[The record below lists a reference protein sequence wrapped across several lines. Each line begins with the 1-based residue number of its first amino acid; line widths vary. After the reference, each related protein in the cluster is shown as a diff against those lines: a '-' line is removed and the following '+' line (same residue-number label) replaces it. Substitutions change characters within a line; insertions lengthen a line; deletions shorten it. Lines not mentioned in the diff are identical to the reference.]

1 MNELLL
7 RRRAMMGANR
17 PTTTLKFFI
26 PANTEKEV
34 KIQSNGAKGWK
45 TKYVNWGDG
54 TYDISPAYANM
65 QHTYAPAST
74 AREIVVKIV
83 GLLSSLSCT
92 YTGITSLDVSEQ
104 PELTDLRCHDNQ
116 LTTLDV
122 SKCPKLTK
130 LVCAANKL
138 TSLDVSLCPALRN
151 LNCGRNP
158 LTSLDC
164 SHNPELQSLL
174 SESCQLTTLDV
185 SNNPALVTLYCYSN
199 QLTALDVTKCTALT
213 TLSCYS
219 NQLTAL
225 DVTKCTALTKLSC
238 YDNQLTA
245 LDVTKCTALTT
256 LSCYNNQLTT
266 LDVSNN
272 PALVTLYCYSNQL
285 TALDVNNNPALVTL
299 YCYSNQLTALDVSNN
314 PALVTLYCHSNQLT
328 ALDVSKC
335 PKIST
340 LLCYNNKTFTEKIGG
355 IDGFT
360 RAIKQYQLWKS
371 VGNYDLTGFTFDTD
385 TCDLA
390 LETDGVVK
398 VNASI
403 NKKQKYSK
411 DWLNNGINS
420 WSIKAAQVEVH
431 FEDGTVISDKAA
443 YYEKIAQ
450 IVKDENLYEYP
461 QLCKIHTPTFGLQ
474 ETRDNYATH
483 KVLLYDSGNN
493 SLWQNGRFTFGV
505 ETPTNHIDWKPSKSV
520 HKNYVTTPLIKC
532 RIVVSPN
539 ASFYI
544 TVVSSR
550 YSAYDNRQRVIC
562 DNGELQVTNG
572 AAIVSETTDSTTNQ
586 TEYIVQ
592 FDIVNQVSQ
601 SYYGHIYCLYEDKY
615 PDAENPYETR
625 VLTFEE
631 VKENS

>member
-7 RRRAMMGANR
+7 RRRAMMSANR
-17 PTTTLKFFI
+17 PTTTLKFSI
-26 PANTEKEV
+26 PADTKKEV
-34 KIQSNGAKGWK
+34 RFLSKGANGWK
-45 TKYVNWGDG
+45 TKYVDWGDG
-54 TYDISPAYANM
+54 TCNILPAYSYM
-65 QHTYAPAST
+65 EHTYATAST

-83 GLLSSLSCT
+83 GLLSELHCT
-92 YTGITSLDVSEQ
+92 YMGITSLDVTEQ
-104 PELTDLRCHDNQ
+104 PELTYLRCHDNN

-122 SKCPKLTK
+122 SR
-130 LVCAANKL
+130 
-138 TSLDVSLCPALRN
+138 CPALYS
-151 LNCGRNP
+151 LNCG
-158 LTSLDC
+158 
-164 SHNPELQSLL
+164 
-174 SESCQLTTLDV
+174 
-185 SNNPALVTLYCYSN
+185 
-199 QLTALDVTKCTALT
+199 
-213 TLSCYS
+213 
-219 NQLTAL
+219 
-225 DVTKCTALTKLSC
+225 
-238 YDNQLTA
+238 
-245 LDVTKCTALTT
+245 
-256 LSCYNNQLTT
+256 
-266 LDVSNN
+266 
-272 PALVTLYCYSNQL
+272 
-285 TALDVNNNPALVTL
+285 
-299 YCYSNQLTALDVSNN
+299 SNQLTALDVSKNT
-314 PALVTLYCHSNQLT
+314 ALTTLSCYSNQLT

-371 VGNYDLTGFTFDTD
+371 VGDYDLTGFTFDT
-385 TCDLA
+385 TTGDLA

-403 NKKQKYSK
+403 NRKQKYSK

-420 WSIKAAQVEVH
+420 WSIKAEQVEVH
-431 FEDGTVISDKAA
+431 FEDGTVTSDKAA

-483 KVLLYDSGNN
+483 KVLLCDSGNN
-493 SLWQNGRFTFGV
+493 SLWQNGRVTFGA
-505 ETPTNHIDWKPSKSV
+505 ETPTNHIDWKPSKSI

-562 DNGELQVTNG
+562 TNGELQAINSAT
-572 AAIVSETTDSTTNQ
+572 IVSETTDSTTNQ

-592 FDIVNQVSQ
+592 FDIFAPVNNQ
-601 SYYGHIYCLYEDKY
+601 YFYGHTYCLFEDKY
-615 PDAENPYETR
+615 PDAEDPYETR
-625 VLTFEE
+625 VSAFEE
-631 VKENS
+631 VKD